1 MNEKIFFGINAAIIA
16 LIIFFTNT
24 AEAAFDKN
32 SNGTK
37 ILLAEVA
44 GYGQF
49 ELKPEFM
56 ANFYDVI
63 SEKLQENFN
72 VESRMTLIDDPSDE
86 DEIFSIIHMDAIAHS
101 RLYRREFAN
110 VKMTRYGDSILGKE
124 YYQNELKTK
133 QRAKLEGKPYNLT
146 PEIFEK
152 VSELGE
158 KYGVEYMLFCNIRD
172 VDVWRKTGGI
182 FGASPSTYDLRGK
195 RVQIE
200 MEYYLVNVKNGK
212 VFEGQNSEKRT
223 SLTTNI
229 LIGKYG
235 NNYTVSDMVNYV
247 LQDQADKLVKNIL
260 KRGLKAVS

>member
-1 MNEKIFFGINAAIIA
+1 MKKFLFLSFA
-16 LIIFFTNT
+16 LIFLLTSP
-24 AEAAFDKN
+24 ARAAFEKN
-32 SNGTK
+32 SAAPK

-56 ANFYDVI
+56 ANFYNVI

-72 VESRMTLIDDPSDE
+72 VESRMTLLDEPSDE
-86 DEIFSIIHMDAIAHS
+86 DKIFSVIHMDAIAHS
-101 RLYRREFAN
+101 HLYRRELAG

-124 YYQNELKTK
+124 YFQNETKT
-133 QRAKLEGKPYNLT
+133 QARAKLEGKPYRLT
-146 PEIFEK
+146 PEISEK
-152 VSELGE
+152 VFELGE
-158 KYGVEYMLFCNIRD
+158 KYGVEYMLFCNVRD
-172 VDVWRKTGGI
+172 ADVWRKTGGI

-200 MEYYLVNVKNGK
+200 MEYFLINVKSGK

-223 SLTTNI
+223 SLTTNV

-235 NNYTVSDMVNYV
+235 NNYTVGDMVNYV
-247 LQDQADKLVKNIL
+247 LQDQAGKLVKNIL
-260 KRGLKAVS
+260 KNGLKAVD

>member
-1 MNEKIFFGINAAIIA
+1 MKKILLLSFA
-16 LIIFFTNT
+16 LIFLLT
-24 AEAAFDKN
+24 APARAAFDKK
-32 SNGTK
+32 SDAPQ

-63 SEKLQENFN
+63 REKLQENFN
-72 VESRMTLIDDPSDE
+72 VESRITLIDEPSEE

-101 RLYRREFAN
+101 HLYRRELAN
-110 VKMTRYGDSILGKE
+110 VKMTRYGDSIKGKE
-124 YYQNELKTK
+124 YYQNELKT
-133 QRAKLEGKPYNLT
+133 QERLKLEGKPYYLT
-146 PEIFEK
+146 PEIFDK
-152 VSELGE
+152 VFELGK
-158 KYGVEYMLFCNIRD
+158 KYEVDYMIFCNVRD
-172 VDVWRKTGGI
+172 ADVWRKTGGI

-200 MEYYLVNVKNGK
+200 MEYFLINVKNGK

-223 SLTTNI
+223 SLTTNV

-235 NNYTVSDMVNYV
+235 NNYTVGDMVNYV

-260 KRGLKAVS
+260 KHGLKAVD